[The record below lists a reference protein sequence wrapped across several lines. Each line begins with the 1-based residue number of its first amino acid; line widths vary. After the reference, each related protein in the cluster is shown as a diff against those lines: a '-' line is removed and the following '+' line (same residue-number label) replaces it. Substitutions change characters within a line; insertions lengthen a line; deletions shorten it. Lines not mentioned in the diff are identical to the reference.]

1 MHYCNICNYFT
12 EKSNYFN
19 KHLKTNKHILKTTT
33 NIINEPNGKNEP
45 NEPNETIEIN
55 EVNEPNET
63 IEINEVNEPNEP
75 NETIEINETNELNE
89 NIESK
94 INHSSIIILYC
105 SFCNK
110 EYSHSSSLYRH
121 KKICKKKPVDIITIS
136 EMERIK
142 NDYENKL
149 KIRDKDLKIKELE
162 NKNLQ
167 LQLKNIIASNNT
179 SNTNINIVNNNINNI
194 NISKL
199 DYLNLNFSNVIDF
212 DTFLDN
218 FNNKYCLTEKQSHKI
233 LKNYLEDGIDS
244 YISTVDYYIKDS
256 AIRQYNDLGII
267 VTHENVVLPFLSPD
281 KSLKEYFKKIGI
293 WNKTTNKEPIE
304 KIITI
309 INNKILED
317 TKFSINFDDQQKNKT
332 TNGFLK
338 KASYTNAT
346 KDLIVKYN

>member
-33 NIINEPNGKNEP
+33 NIINEPNEPNEP
-45 NEPNETIEIN
+45 NEANEINELNETIEIN
-55 EVNEPNET
+55 EVNELNET
-63 IEINEVNEPNEP
+63 IEINQSN
-75 NETIEINETNELNE
+75 EINETNELNE
-89 NIESK
+89 NIETK
-94 INHSSIIILYC
+94 INQSSIIILYC

-121 KKICKKKPVDIITIS
+121 KKICNKKPVDIITIS

-142 NDYENKL
+142 NEYENKL

-167 LQLKNIIASNNT
+167 LQLKSIVSSNNINN
-179 SNTNINIVNNNINNI
+179 NTNINIINNNINNI

-218 FNNKYCLTEKQSHKI
+218 FSNKYCLSEKQTHKI
-233 LKNYLEDGIDS
+233 LKNYLKDGIDS
-244 YISTVDYYIKDS
+244 YISTVDYYVKDS

-267 VTHENVVLPFLSPD
+267 VSHNTVVLPFLSPD
-281 KSLKEYFKKIGI
+281 KSLREYFKKIVI
-293 WNKTTNKEPIE
+293 WNKTTDKEPIE

-309 INNKILED
+309 INKKILED
-317 TKFSINFDDQQKNKT
+317 TKFSINFDNQQKNKT

-338 KASYTNAT
+338 KASYSNAT